1 MGCLVWV
8 VGILVGLVLLS
19 AWGSIVIPWQ
29 WWASPVGIVNLIATH
44 TLLGLMVYSYRA
56 TIITCPGR
64 VPHGWIPAGASAE
77 ALQKAID
84 DEEEYR
90 RVKRRR
96 GGRGRVR
103 VYEKGAPRY
112 CSKCQEFKPP
122 RSHHCSECRMCTL
135 KMDHHCPWVD
145 NCVGQ
150 GNHKTFI
157 LFLVYAIVGMTY
169 AGVLFVIRLVDIVQ
183 LFAAITKTKNA
194 APDPL
199 SMEPPLPGETDMR
212 WPALHMAVCALSLI
226 VVVPLVLS
234 LLCLLGYQLGILAE
248 NVTTIEDY
256 ERELLKKKAR
266 RDGKPFTWQYDT
278 GSCMDNYRQVMG
290 QEVKRWLLPWPSPN
304 DGNPSELDSK
314 DTV

>member
-1 MGCLVWV
+1 VAYAF
-8 VGILVGLVLLS
+8 IS
-19 AWGSIVIPWQ
+19 AG
-29 WWASPVGIVNLIATH
+29 
-44 TLLGLMVYSYRA
+44 
-56 TIITCPGR
+56 
-64 VPHGWIPAGASAE
+64 
-77 ALQKAID
+77 
-84 DEEEYR
+84 
-90 RVKRRR
+90 
-96 GGRGRVR
+96 
-103 VYEKGAPRY
+103 
-112 CSKCQEFKPP
+112 
-122 RSHHCSECRMCTL
+122 
-135 KMDHHCPWVD
+135 VD

-183 LFAAITKTKNA
+183 LFAAITKTKVRSILLLLPHHRHSHADPTSAQTQNA

-266 RDGKPFTWQYDT
+266 RDGKVSRRPSSPQLTRCVT
-278 GSCMDNYRQVMG
+278 SDNLRLCV
-290 QEVKRWLLPWPSPN
+290 RA
-304 DGNPSELDSK
+304 
-314 DTV
+314 